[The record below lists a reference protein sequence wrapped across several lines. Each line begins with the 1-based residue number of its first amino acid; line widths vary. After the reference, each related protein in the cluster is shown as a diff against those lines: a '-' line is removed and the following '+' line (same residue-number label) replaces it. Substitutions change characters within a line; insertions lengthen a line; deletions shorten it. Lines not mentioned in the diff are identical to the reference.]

1 MDTESVSTLWSLVL
15 VSSFCF
21 SITWSLASIAL
32 IIDDRAQAKETIAIA
47 EANHDAA
54 IAVRDAAI
62 AVRDAA
68 IAVRDYAKK
77 MNKAITIKHGHDISA
92 LCDDAWKGFKEMVKA
107 IETDRD
113 QANEKIAIVEAE
125 RDAII
130 KAIDAKLYTVI
141 AERDAAIAERDAI
154 IKAIEAKLYTVI
166 AERDAAIAERD
177 AALVVREPEPEPEP
191 L

>member
-62 AVRDAA
+62 AE
-68 IAVRDYAKK
+68 RDYAKK

-113 QANEKIAIVEAE
+113 QAKEKIAIVEAE